1 MINRQAKR
9 ISINLYIQTGM
20 KLLKAYSQ
28 LVLVVFVGGKKGDF
42 SFFLFFFSDFISP
55 EKSLKLK
62 QREAK
67 SGFQNSLGA
76 TPWGFVI
83 DRDRST
89 SC

>member
-1 MINRQAKR
+1 MQAKR
-9 ISINLYIQTGM
+9 ISINLYIQTGT
-20 KLLKAYSQ
+20 KLLKAYSR
-28 LVLVVFVGGKKGDF
+28 LVLAVFIGGKKGDF
-42 SFFLFFFSDFISP
+42 SCFYQSLP